1 MKSLED
7 HVKGFIIP
15 IGKYK
20 DLPLTE
26 CTDFDWLDWYVKSDF
41 SSKWQKKLVNKFID
55 DRADNIMS
63 VDEEEENE
71 AQATYEELKNGA
83 WIDDDNF

>member
-1 MKSLED
+1 MVI
-7 HVKGFIIP
+7 H

-20 DLPLTE
+20 DLPLVE
-26 CTDFDWLDWYVKSDF
+26 CTDFDWLDWYAKSEF
-41 SSKWQKKLVNKFID
+41 TSKWQKKLVDKYIKD
-55 DRADNIMS
+55 MADRIMS
-63 VDEEEENE
+63 VDEEENE